1 MKIFRFLN
9 SHKKLLV
16 VFVFFFSIFAFSQNQ
31 NKSSELHKEDSY
43 LPNGYSTVKL
53 GMTVEETKSA
63 LLRAPDFG
71 YRGDRDVSLLP
82 GENRQLI
89 ETTGGSFLDNCW
101 FQFYENSL
109 YIISVNVNQEFMD
122 YYSIFST
129 LCKKY
134 GNPKYLD
141 PEKATWEDENVI
153 LSLEKPLC
161 LKYTDA
167 KISKE
172 LLEQSEAQQATIEY
186 LRQGFLDSL

>member
-1 MKIFRFLN
+1 MKFFRFLK
-9 SHKKLLV
+9 SPKKLFCAL
-16 VFVFFFSIFAFSQNQ
+16 FLLFSIFGFSQ
-31 NKSSELHKEDSY
+31 DSTADKNSANRP

-53 GMTVEETKSA
+53 GMTLEEVKSA
-63 LLRAPDFG
+63 LLRDSDFG

-82 GENRQLI
+82 GENRHLI
-89 ETTGGSFLDNCW
+89 ETKGGSFLDNCW
-101 FQFYENSL
+101 FQFYDESL

-167 KISKE
+167 KISQE

>member
-1 MKIFRFLN
+1 MKVFRFLN
-9 SHKKLLV
+9 SPKKLFCAL
-16 VFVFFFSIFAFSQNQ
+16 FLLFSIFGFSQDSTADKNSANQ
-31 NKSSELHKEDSY
+31 P

-53 GMTVEETKSA
+53 GMTLEEVKSA
-63 LLRAPDFG
+63 LLRDSDFG

-82 GENRQLI
+82 GENRHLI
-89 ETTGGSFLDNCW
+89 ETKGGSFLDNCW
-101 FQFYENSL
+101 FQFYDESL

-167 KISKE
+167 KVSKE

>member
-9 SHKKLLV
+9 SPKKLFCAL
-16 VFVFFFSIFAFSQNQ
+16 FLLFSIFGFSQDSTADKNSANQ
-31 NKSSELHKEDSY
+31 P

-172 LLEQSEAQQATIEY
+172 LLEKSEAQQATIEY

>member
-1 MKIFRFLN
+1 MKVFRFLN
-9 SHKKLLV
+9 SPKKLFCAL
-16 VFVFFFSIFAFSQNQ
+16 FLLFSIFGFSQDSTADKNSANQ
-31 NKSSELHKEDSY
+31 P

-53 GMTVEETKSA
+53 GMTLEEVKSA
-63 LLRAPDFG
+63 LLRDSDFG

-109 YIISVNVNQEFMD
+109 YIISINVNQEFMD

-167 KISKE
+167 KISQE

>member
-1 MKIFRFLN
+1 MKVFRFLN
-9 SHKKLLV
+9 SPKKLFCAL
-16 VFVFFFSIFAFSQNQ
+16 FLLFSIFGFSQDSTADKNSANQ
-31 NKSSELHKEDSY
+31 P

-53 GMTVEETKSA
+53 GMTLEEVKSA
-63 LLRAPDFG
+63 LLRDSDFG

-82 GENRQLI
+82 GENCHLI
-89 ETTGGSFLDNCW
+89 ETKGGSFLDNCW
-101 FQFYENSL
+101 FQFYDESL

-167 KISKE
+167 KISQE

>member
-1 MKIFRFLN
+1 MKVFRFLN
-9 SHKKLLV
+9 SPKKLFCTL
-16 VFVFFFSIFAFSQNQ
+16 FLLFSIFGFSQDSTADKNSANQ
-31 NKSSELHKEDSY
+31 P

-53 GMTVEETKSA
+53 GMTLEEVKSA
-63 LLRAPDFG
+63 LLRDSDFG

-82 GENRQLI
+82 GENRHLI
-89 ETTGGSFLDNCW
+89 ETKGGSFLGNCW
-101 FQFYENSL
+101 FQFYDESL

>member
-1 MKIFRFLN
+1 MKVFRSLN
-9 SHKKLLV
+9 SPKKLFCAL
-16 VFVFFFSIFAFSQNQ
+16 FLLFSIFGFSQDSTADKNSANQ
-31 NKSSELHKEDSY
+31 P

-53 GMTVEETKSA
+53 GMTLEEVKSA
-63 LLRAPDFG
+63 LLRDSDFG

-82 GENRQLI
+82 GENRQII
-89 ETTGGSFLDNCW
+89 ETKGGSFLDNCW
-101 FQFYENSL
+101 FQFYDDYL
-109 YIISVNVNQEFMD
+109 YIISINVNQEFMD

-134 GNPKYLD
+134 GNPIYLD
-141 PEKATWEDENVI
+141 PEKATWEDEDVI

-167 KISKE
+167 KISGQI
-172 LLEQSEAQQATIEY
+172 LEQAEVQQATIEY

>member
-1 MKIFRFLN
+1 MKVFRFLN
-9 SHKKLLV
+9 SPKKLFCAL
-16 VFVFFFSIFAFSQNQ
+16 FLLFSIFGFSQDSTADKNSANQ
-31 NKSSELHKEDSY
+31 P

-53 GMTVEETKSA
+53 GMTLEEVKSA
-63 LLRAPDFG
+63 LLRDSDFG

-89 ETTGGSFLDNCW
+89 ETKGGSFLDNCW
-101 FQFYENSL
+101 FQFYDESL

-167 KISKE
+167 KISQE

>member
-9 SHKKLLV
+9 SPKKLFCAL
-16 VFVFFFSIFAFSQNQ
+16 FLLFSIFGFSQDSTADKNSANQ
-31 NKSSELHKEDSY
+31 P

-109 YIISVNVNQEFMD
+109 YIISINVNQEFMD

-134 GNPKYLD
+134 GNPNYLD

>member
-1 MKIFRFLN
+1 MKVFRFLN
-9 SHKKLLV
+9 SPKKLFCAL
-16 VFVFFFSIFAFSQNQ
+16 FLLFSIFGFSQDSTADKNSANQ
-31 NKSSELHKEDSY
+31 P

-53 GMTVEETKSA
+53 GMTLEEVKSA
-63 LLRAPDFG
+63 LLRDSDFG

-89 ETTGGSFLDNCW
+89 ETKGGSFLDNCW
-101 FQFYENSL
+101 FQFYDESL